1 MAELQDV
8 AFVLVGGP
16 RTRVGPS
23 VPERLVDVPGEPI
36 IGHTAGVLQAPPL
49 IDETSPLR

>member
-1 MAELQDV
+1 MAQLQDV

-36 IGHTAGVLQAPPL
+36 TGHPAGVLPAPPL
-49 IDETSPLR
+49 IDETSPPR